1 MENYPD
7 LSERQIQILKFVIE
21 EYIETAEPVGSKII
35 ESKYQL
41 GVSPATIRNEMAS
54 LIKKGYLK
62 QPHTSAGRV
71 PTPRALKYYINNLM
85 KPRSLSV
92 SEEVAVKEKV
102 WEARRDLDK
111 MLREATHA
119 LAEATNAMAVATTS
133 EPIMYFA
140 GAGNIL
146 EMPEFADLTL
156 AHSMFEMLD
165 RADWWEDIL
174 TRTLAYSTPY
184 YVLMGNEW
192 GMDALYDCG
201 YVFAP
206 FRVGGEVKG
215 SIGVV
220 GPLRLNYQYII
231 PTVEYLS
238 NLISEMAES

>member
-1 MENYPD
+1 MENYSD
-7 LSERQIQILKFVIE
+7 LTERQIQILKFVIE

-41 GVSPATIRNEMAS
+41 GVSPATIRNEMVT

-85 KPRSLSV
+85 KPRNLSV

-102 WEARRDLDK
+102 WDVRRDFDK
-111 MLREATHA
+111 LLREATRT
-119 LAEATNAMAVATTS
+119 LAETTS
-133 EPIMYFA
+133 TLAVTTTNDKDLYFS

-146 EMPEFADLTL
+146 EMPEFSNLTL
-156 AHSMFEMLD
+156 AHSIFETLD
-165 RADWWEDIL
+165 RVDWWENIFE
-174 TRTLAYSTPY
+174 RCIPYATPF
-184 YVLMGNEW
+184 YVLLGTDW
-192 GMDALYDCG
+192 GEDNLEECG
-201 YVFAP
+201 YVFST
-206 FRVGGEVKG
+206 FKVGDKVKG

-238 NLISEMAES
+238 NLISEMSQ

>member
-7 LSERQIQILKFVIE
+7 LSERQIQILKHIVE
-21 EYIETAEPVGSKII
+21 EYIETAQAVGSKVI
-35 ESKYQL
+35 ENKYQL
-41 GVSPATIRNEMAS
+41 GISPATIRNEMAK
-54 LIKKGYLK
+54 LIKLGYLK

-102 WEARRDLDK
+102 WEVRRNLDK
-111 MLREATHA
+111 LLREATRA
-119 LAEATNAMAVATTS
+119 LAESTNALAVTTTN
-133 EPIMYFA
+133 EHDMYFS
-140 GAGNIL
+140 GTGNIL
-146 EMPEFADLTL
+146 EMPEFANLSL

-165 RADWWEDIL
+165 RADWWEDIFE
-174 TRTLAYSTPY
+174 RTYAYSSPY
-184 YVLMGNEW
+184 YVLLGNEW
-192 GMDALYDCG
+192 GLDELYECG

-206 FRVGGEVKG
+206 FRVGGKVKG

-238 NLISEMAES
+238 NLISEMAE